1 MTAAPAITA
10 RMDASATAR
19 RARVTVREL
28 EPAETWHAAAL
39 LTDLWGTAVVEAPLM
54 SALAHSGAYVVGAFS
69 ADGSELVAVCVGYF
83 AQPLGTALHSHVAG
97 VLPTHARRGIG
108 LALKLDQRAWC
119 LERGLTRITWT
130 FDPLVA
136 RNAAFN
142 IGRLGVAVD
151 AYVEDFYGE
160 MADAVN
166 GGHGSDR
173 LVVGWDLARP
183 LGQSQA
189 ASPSALRVEA
199 PADIEAL
206 RARDPAQAADWR
218 ARLRA
223 ELAPR
228 IGRGWRVTGFDDHH
242 YLLEESA

>member
-1 MTAAPAITA
+1 MTDTVVTSARADAIAAAQRAGVTIRALAPAQTW
-10 RMDASATAR
+10 
-19 RARVTVREL
+19 RAG
-28 EPAETWHAAAL
+28 AL
-39 LTDLWGTAVVEAPLM
+39 LTELWGTAVVEPPLM

-69 ADGSELVAVCVGYF
+69 ADQDDLVAVCVGYF
-83 AQPLGTALHSHVAG
+83 SQPLGDTLHSHVAG
-97 VLPTHARRGIG
+97 VIPSHVRRGIG

-119 LERGLTRITWT
+119 LERGLNRITWT

-183 LGQSQA
+183 LGTPRP
-189 ASPSALRVEA
+189 PSGATLRVEA
-199 PADIEAL
+199 PADIEGL
-206 RARDPAQAADWR
+206 RAADPAQAAAWR
-218 ARLRA
+218 SRLRT

-228 IGRGWRVTGFDDHH
+228 IGHGWRVTGFDDHH